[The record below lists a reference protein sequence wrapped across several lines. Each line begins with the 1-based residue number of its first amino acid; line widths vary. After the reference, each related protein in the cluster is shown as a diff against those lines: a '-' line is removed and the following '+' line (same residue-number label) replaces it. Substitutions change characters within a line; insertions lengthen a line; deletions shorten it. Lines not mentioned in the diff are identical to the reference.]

1 MDPSPIK
8 IFNCNHVII
17 IVSLYSGIFGA
28 FLLTKRIICRKVHPF
43 ISSLSEQARNS
54 ELRKELFYQKYE
66 NLAGLILLA
75 TGFVFQFINNI
86 GSTVKIYAPTPFLK
100 TALIFLVIYLAF
112 YLLIDKV
119 IKFSYLKSVGKVMKS
134 KNIEIE
140 LVPRWCN
147 PEDIQKGW
155 AILHGSILK
164 KIGVEHYQYIRIIN
178 NKNRIYCRVIGA
190 GAQGRRYL
198 GWTRLSKEE
207 QNEILKESIFLESY
221 FKKQL
226 DLQKYYPQIK
236 RNVEKVKFE
245 IKRIKILGPFLT
257 SWNHPNDS
265 VKMGI
270 RLALILG
277 LSSVFLSL
285 MSIFIF

>member
-8 IFNCNHVII
+8 IFNCNHIII

-28 FLLTKRIICRKVHPF
+28 FLLTKRIICKKVLPF
-43 ISSLSEQARNS
+43 IMSEQGKNS
-54 ELRKELFYQKYE
+54 ELKKELFFQKYE
-66 NLAGLILLA
+66 NLAGLIFLA
-75 TGFVFQFINNI
+75 IGFIFQFINNI
-86 GSTVKIYAPTPFLK
+86 GSTVKIYAPIPFLK
-100 TALIFLVIYLAF
+100 TALIFLLMYITLYF
-112 YLLIDKV
+112 LIDRV
-119 IKFSYLKSVGKVMKS
+119 IKYSYLKSLGKIMKS
-134 KNIEIE
+134 KTIEIE

-164 KIGVEHYQYIRIIN
+164 KISVEHYQYIRIIN
-178 NKNRIYCRVIGA
+178 NKKRIYCRVVGA

-221 FKKQL
+221 FKKRL

-236 RNVEKVKFE
+236 RNVDKVKFE
-245 IKRIKILGPFLT
+245 IKRIKILGPLLT
-257 SWNHPNDS
+257 SWHHPNDS